1 MSKTSATY
9 LVDLILRSRPEDLA
23 YVGEDGTLTYNE
35 LINRA
40 LAHAKLR
47 MSEANTLGKD
57 PQRRPIIV
65 HGRNSCG
72 MLIGIL
78 AAVFGGFPFVPLP
91 ETLPKERVDKI
102 YSLLEQEYGEQSV
115 LYTKADDFLAHAVI
129 REDTV
134 TCGEPSSHGC
144 MYIMFTSGSTGEPKG
159 IKISYDNVLGFVQW
173 MKRTHSWSRS
183 KETFLNQAPWS
194 FDLSV
199 IELWVGLATGSTIVS
214 LSPTITQH
222 PSRLQDAAVHNP
234 TVWVSTP
241 SFFQFCLSIKMFDD
255 RLFRTIKKF
264 LFCGEKL
271 SKDLVRKLWDRFPH
285 AEVYNMYGPTET
297 TCAVT
302 SIQIL
307 PMDLLVDE
315 DLPVGYRMPGNVI
328 TVNDDGTLRITGV
341 SVGLGYLDRAAE
353 GFGTSQNG
361 RYFDTGDLGKVT
373 EDGLIYI
380 QGRKERGKQVKIRG
394 NRVELEEIGR
404 HLNAVKGVAFGVIAF
419 DEGRERLS
427 AHIWGTDTS
436 GEFLGFV
443 RQTLMSKLPDY
454 MVPNRLVVRHINDA
468 PLTTNG
474 KLDKIEMKRMAE
486 TYGIDS
492 I

>member
-1 MSKTSATY
+1 MSKTSASY
-9 LVDLILRSRPEDLA
+9 LIDLILGSRLEDLA
-23 YVGEDGTLTYNE
+23 YVGEDGSLTYNE
-35 LINRA
+35 LIDRA
-40 LAHAKLR
+40 LAHAKFR
-47 MSEANTLGKD
+47 MSEANLLGKD

-65 HGRNSCG
+65 HGRNSRG

-102 YSLLEQEYGEQSV
+102 YFLLEQEYGEKSV
-115 LYTKADDFLAHAVI
+115 LYTQADDYLLQAVSPADSI
-129 REDTV
+129 

-173 MKRTHSWSRS
+173 MKKIHSWSGSR
-183 KETFLNQAPWS
+183 ETFLNQAPWS

-271 SKDLVRKLWDRFPH
+271 TKDLVRKLWDRFPH
-285 AEVYNMYGPTET
+285 ADVYNMYGPTEA

-302 SIQIL
+302 SVRIL
-307 PMDLLVDE
+307 PTDLLVDG
-315 DLPVGYRMPGNVI
+315 DLPVGYRMPGNTI

-341 SVGLGYLDRAAE
+341 SVGLGYLDRTAR
-353 GFGTSQNG
+353 GFGTTQNV
-361 RYFDTGDLGKVT
+361 RYFDTGDLGSVAG
-373 EDGLIYI
+373 DGLVYV
-380 QGRKERGKQVKIRG
+380 QGRKEKGKQVKIRG

-404 HLNAVKGVAFGVIAF
+404 HLNAVPGVAVGVIVF
-419 DEGRERLS
+419 DEERERLS

-436 GEFLGFV
+436 EEFLGLV
-443 RQTLMSKLPDY
+443 RRILMSKLPDY
-454 MVPNRLVVRHINDA
+454 MVPNRLVVRHIDDA

-474 KLDKIEMKRMAE
+474 KLDKIEMKRVAE
-486 TYGIDS
+486 TYGIDPT
-492 I
+492 